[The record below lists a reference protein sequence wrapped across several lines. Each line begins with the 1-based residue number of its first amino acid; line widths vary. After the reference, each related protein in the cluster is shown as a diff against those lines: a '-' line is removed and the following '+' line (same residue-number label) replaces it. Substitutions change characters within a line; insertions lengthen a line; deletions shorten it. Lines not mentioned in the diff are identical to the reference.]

1 MQYSIQNLI
10 VIKKEINSKLNKVES
25 NNTPNII
32 AVSKT
37 FSLDKIL
44 PLIEY
49 GHQDFGENKV
59 QESIEKWSIEKQKNK
74 NIRLHL
80 IGKLQRNKVKY
91 IAPFVY
97 LIHSVDSV
105 RLLNE
110 INKQAEKNNKTISV
124 LLQIDISD
132 DNTKFGFSF
141 NEIDTLLNS
150 DLMNELNNVKIEG
163 LMGMASFTLNQET
176 IKNQFTSLKNLYHS
190 YKKKLNFKILSMGM
204 SGDYKIAIECGS
216 NLIRLGSSIFGNR

>member
-1 MQYSIQNLI
+1 MKIGNNLRSII
-10 VIKKEINSKLNKVES
+10 D
-25 NNTPNII
+25 NIPEQVTLV

-37 FSLDKIL
+37 KPMD
-44 PLIEY
+44 LIRNAY
-49 GHQDFGENKV
+49 DCGQRDFGENKV
-59 QESIEKWSIEKQKNK
+59 QELVNKFESLPKDIKW
-74 NIRLHL
+74 HM
-80 IGKLQRNKVKY
+80 IGHLQRNKVKY

-110 INKQAEKNNKTISV
+110 INKQAKKNNKTISV

-163 LMGMASFTLNQET
+163 LMGMASFTLNEET
-176 IKNQFTSLKNLYHS
+176 IKNQFTSLKNLYQS
-190 YKKKLNFKILSMGM
+190 YKNKLNFKILSMGM

>member
-1 MQYSIQNLI
+1 MHYSIQNLI
-10 VIKKEINSKLNKVES
+10 IIKKEINSKLNKVES

-80 IGKLQRNKVKY
+80 IGKLQRNKVKSAVEIFDY
-91 IAPFVY
+91 
-97 LIHSVDSV
+97 IHSVD
-105 RLLNE
+105 
-110 INKQAEKNNKTISV
+110 NKKLAKKISEE
-124 LLQIDISD
+124 QI
-132 DNTKFGFSF
+132 KQKKK
-141 NEIDTLLNS
+141 
-150 DLMNELNNVKIEG
+150 VKIFMQVNVGNENQKSGIDVENLEDLYAYCKEIKLDIMG
-163 LMGMASFTLNQET
+163 LMCIPPISNNPEKYFS
-176 IKNQFTSLKNLYHS
+176 KLKLL
-190 YKKKLNFKILSMGM
+190 KDKFKLENLSMGM
-204 SGDYKIAIECGS
+204 SGDYLKAINYSATHLSIGT
-216 NLIRLGSSIFGNR
+216 GIFGLRS

>member
-1 MQYSIQNLI
+1 MKIGNNLRSIIDNI
-10 VIKKEINSKLNKVES
+10 PKKVSLV
-25 NNTPNII
+25 

-37 FSLDKIL
+37 KPIE
-44 PLIEY
+44 LIKNAY
-49 GHQDFGENKV
+49 NCGQRDFGENKV
-59 QESIEKWSIEKQKNK
+59 QELVNKFELLPKDIKW
-74 NIRLHL
+74 HM
-80 IGKLQRNKVKY
+80 IGHLQRNKVKY

-150 DLMNELNNVKIEG
+150 DLINELNNVKIEG
-163 LMGMASFTLNQET
+163 LMGMASFTLNEET

>member
-1 MQYSIQNLI
+1 MHYSIQNLI
-10 VIKKEINSKLNKVES
+10 IIKKEINSKLNKVES

-80 IGKLQRNKVKY
+80 IGKLQRNKVKSAVEIFDY
-91 IAPFVY
+91 
-97 LIHSVDSV
+97 IHSVD
-105 RLLNE
+105 
-110 INKQAEKNNKTISV
+110 NKKLAKKISEEQIKQNK
-124 LLQIDISD
+124 
-132 DNTKFGFSF
+132 
-141 NEIDTLLNS
+141 
-150 DLMNELNNVKIEG
+150 NVKIFMQVNVGNENQKSGIDVENLEDLYAYCKEIKLDIVG
-163 LMGMASFTLNQET
+163 LMCIPPISNNPEKYFS
-176 IKNQFTSLKNLYHS
+176 KLKLL
-190 YKKKLNFKILSMGM
+190 KDKFKLENLSMGM
-204 SGDYKIAIECGS
+204 SGDYLKAINYSATHLRIGT
-216 NLIRLGSSIFGNR
+216 GIFGSRN

>member
-1 MQYSIQNLI
+1 MKIGNNLRSIIDNI
-10 VIKKEINSKLNKVES
+10 PKKVSLV
-25 NNTPNII
+25 

-37 FSLDKIL
+37 KPIE
-44 PLIEY
+44 LIKNAY
-49 GHQDFGENKV
+49 DCGQRDFGENKV
-59 QESIEKWSIEKQKNK
+59 QELVNKFELLPKDIKW
-74 NIRLHL
+74 HM
-80 IGKLQRNKVKY
+80 IGHLQRNKVKY

-110 INKQAEKNNKTISV
+110 INKQGEKNNKTISV

-150 DLMNELNNVKIEG
+150 DLINELNNVKIEG
-163 LMGMASFTLNQET
+163 LMGMASFTLNEET
-176 IKNQFTSLKNLYHS
+176 IKNEFTSLKNLYHN

>member
-1 MQYSIQNLI
+1 MKIDNNLRSIIDNI
-10 VIKKEINSKLNKVES
+10 PKKVTLV
-25 NNTPNII
+25 

-37 FSLDKIL
+37 K
-44 PLIEY
+44 PVELIKNAY
-49 GHQDFGENKV
+49 DCGQRDFGENKV
-59 QESIEKWSIEKQKNK
+59 QELVNKFELLPKDIKW
-74 NIRLHL
+74 HM
-80 IGKLQRNKVKY
+80 IGHLQRNKVKY

-110 INKQAEKNNKTISV
+110 INKQAKKNNKTISV

-150 DLMNELNNVKIEG
+150 DLMNELKNVKIEG
-163 LMGMASFTLNQET
+163 LMGMASFTLNEET
-176 IKNQFTSLKNLYHS
+176 IKNQFTTLKKLYHS

>member
-1 MQYSIQNLI
+1 MHYSIQNLI
-10 VIKKEINSKLNKVES
+10 IIKNEINSKLNKVES

-80 IGKLQRNKVKY
+80 IGKLQRNKVKSAVEIFDY
-91 IAPFVY
+91 
-97 LIHSVDSV
+97 IHSVD
-105 RLLNE
+105 
-110 INKQAEKNNKTISV
+110 NKKLAKKISEEQIKQNK
-124 LLQIDISD
+124 
-132 DNTKFGFSF
+132 
-141 NEIDTLLNS
+141 
-150 DLMNELNNVKIEG
+150 NVKIFMQVNIGNENQKSGTDIENLEDLYAYCKEIKLDIMG
-163 LMGMASFTLNQET
+163 LMCIPPISNNPEKYFS
-176 IKNQFTSLKNLYHS
+176 KLKLL
-190 YKKKLNFKILSMGM
+190 KDKFKLENLSMGM
-204 SGDYKIAIECGS
+204 SGDYLKAINYSATHLRIGT
-216 NLIRLGSSIFGNR
+216 GIFGLRS

>member
-1 MQYSIQNLI
+1 MHYSIQNLI
-10 VIKKEINSKLNKVES
+10 IIKKEINSKLNKVES

-80 IGKLQRNKVKY
+80 IGKLQRNKVKSAVEIFDY
-91 IAPFVY
+91 
-97 LIHSVDSV
+97 IHSVD
-105 RLLNE
+105 
-110 INKQAEKNNKTISV
+110 NKKLAKKISEEQIKQNK
-124 LLQIDISD
+124 
-132 DNTKFGFSF
+132 
-141 NEIDTLLNS
+141 
-150 DLMNELNNVKIEG
+150 NVKIFMQVNVGNENQKSGIDVENLEDLYAYCKEIKLDIMG
-163 LMGMASFTLNQET
+163 LMCIPPISNNPEKYFS
-176 IKNQFTSLKNLYHS
+176 KLKLL
-190 YKKKLNFKILSMGM
+190 KDKFKLENLSMGM
-204 SGDYKIAIECGS
+204 SGDYLKAINYSATHLRIGT
-216 NLIRLGSSIFGNR
+216 GIFGSRN

>member
-1 MQYSIQNLI
+1 MHYSIQNLI
-10 VIKKEINSKLNKVES
+10 IIKKEINSKLNKVES

-80 IGKLQRNKVKY
+80 IGKLQRNKVKSAVEIFDY
-91 IAPFVY
+91 
-97 LIHSVDSV
+97 IHSVDNQKLAKKIS
-105 RLLNE
+105 E
-110 INKQAEKNNKTISV
+110 EQIKQKK
-124 LLQIDISD
+124 
-132 DNTKFGFSF
+132 K
-141 NEIDTLLNS
+141 
-150 DLMNELNNVKIEG
+150 VKIFMHVGNENQKSGIDVENLEDLYAYCKEIKLDIMG
-163 LMGMASFTLNQET
+163 LMCIPPISNNPEKYFS
-176 IKNQFTSLKNLYHS
+176 KLKLL
-190 YKKKLNFKILSMGM
+190 KDKFKLENLSMGM
-204 SGDYKIAIECGS
+204 SGDYLKAINYSATHLRIGT
-216 NLIRLGSSIFGNR
+216 GIFGLRS

>member
-1 MQYSIQNLI
+1 MHYSIQNLI
-10 VIKKEINSKLNKVES
+10 IIKKEINSKLNKVES

-80 IGKLQRNKVKY
+80 IGKLQRNKVKSAVEIFDY
-91 IAPFVY
+91 
-97 LIHSVDSV
+97 IHSVD
-105 RLLNE
+105 
-110 INKQAEKNNKTISV
+110 NKKLAKKISEE
-124 LLQIDISD
+124 QI
-132 DNTKFGFSF
+132 KQKKK
-141 NEIDTLLNS
+141 
-150 DLMNELNNVKIEG
+150 VKIFMQVNVGNENQKSGIDVENLEDLYAYCKEIKLDIMG
-163 LMGMASFTLNQET
+163 LMCIPPISNNPEKYFS
-176 IKNQFTSLKNLYHS
+176 KLKLL
-190 YKKKLNFKILSMGM
+190 KDKFKLENLSMGM
-204 SGDYKIAIECGS
+204 SGDYLKAINYSATHLRIGT
-216 NLIRLGSSIFGNR
+216 GIFGLRN

>member
-1 MQYSIQNLI
+1 MHYSIQNLI
-10 VIKKEINSKLNKVES
+10 IIKKEINSKLNKVES

-80 IGKLQRNKVKY
+80 IGKLQRNKVKSAVEIFDY
-91 IAPFVY
+91 
-97 LIHSVDSV
+97 IHSVDNQKLAKKIS
-105 RLLNE
+105 E
-110 INKQAEKNNKTISV
+110 EQIKQKK
-124 LLQIDISD
+124 
-132 DNTKFGFSF
+132 
-141 NEIDTLLNS
+141 
-150 DLMNELNNVKIEG
+150 NVKIFMQVNVGNENQKSGIDVENLEDLYAYCKEIKLDIMG
-163 LMGMASFTLNQET
+163 LMCIPPISNNPEKYFS
-176 IKNQFTSLKNLYHS
+176 KLKLL
-190 YKKKLNFKILSMGM
+190 KDKFKLENLSMGM
-204 SGDYKIAIECGS
+204 SGDYLKAINYSATHLRIGT
-216 NLIRLGSSIFGNR
+216 GIFGLRS

>member
-1 MQYSIQNLI
+1 MHYSIQNLI
-10 VIKKEINSKLNKVES
+10 IIKKEINSKLNKVES

-80 IGKLQRNKVKY
+80 IGKLQRNKVKSAVEIFDY
-91 IAPFVY
+91 
-97 LIHSVDSV
+97 IHSVD
-105 RLLNE
+105 
-110 INKQAEKNNKTISV
+110 NKKLAKKISEEQIKQNK
-124 LLQIDISD
+124 
-132 DNTKFGFSF
+132 
-141 NEIDTLLNS
+141 
-150 DLMNELNNVKIEG
+150 NVKIFMQVNVGNENQKSGIDVENLEDLYAYCKEIKLDIVG
-163 LMGMASFTLNQET
+163 LMCIPPISNNPEKYFS
-176 IKNQFTSLKNLYHS
+176 KLKLL
-190 YKKKLNFKILSMGM
+190 KDKFKLENLSMGM
-204 SGDYKIAIECGS
+204 SGDYLKAINYSATHLRIGT
-216 NLIRLGSSIFGNR
+216 GIFGLRS

>member
-1 MQYSIQNLI
+1 MKIGNNLRSIIDNI
-10 VIKKEINSKLNKVES
+10 PKKVSLV
-25 NNTPNII
+25 

-37 FSLDKIL
+37 KPIE
-44 PLIEY
+44 LIKNAY
-49 GHQDFGENKV
+49 NCGQRDFGENKV
-59 QESIEKWSIEKQKNK
+59 QELVNKFELLPKDIKW
-74 NIRLHL
+74 HM
-80 IGKLQRNKVKY
+80 IGHLQRNKVKY

-110 INKQAEKNNKTISV
+110 INKQGEKNNKTISV

-150 DLMNELNNVKIEG
+150 DLINELNNVKIEG
-163 LMGMASFTLNQET
+163 LMGMASFTLNEET
-176 IKNQFTSLKNLYHS
+176 IKNEFTSLKNLYHN

>member
-1 MQYSIQNLI
+1 MHYSIQNLI
-10 VIKKEINSKLNKVES
+10 IIKKEINSKLNKVES

-80 IGKLQRNKVKY
+80 IGKLQRNKVKSAVEIFDY
-91 IAPFVY
+91 
-97 LIHSVDSV
+97 IHSVDNQKLAKKIS
-105 RLLNE
+105 E
-110 INKQAEKNNKTISV
+110 EQIKQKK
-124 LLQIDISD
+124 
-132 DNTKFGFSF
+132 K
-141 NEIDTLLNS
+141 
-150 DLMNELNNVKIEG
+150 VKIFMQVNVGNENQKSGIDVENLEDLYAYCKEIKLDIVG
-163 LMGMASFTLNQET
+163 LMCIPPISTNPE
-176 IKNQFTSLKNLYHS
+176 
-190 YKKKLNFKILSMGM
+190 
-204 SGDYKIAIECGS
+204 
-216 NLIRLGSSIFGNR
+216 

>member
-1 MQYSIQNLI
+1 MKIGNNLRSIIDNI
-10 VIKKEINSKLNKVES
+10 PKKVSLV
-25 NNTPNII
+25 

-37 FSLDKIL
+37 KPIE
-44 PLIEY
+44 LIKNAY
-49 GHQDFGENKV
+49 NCGQRDFGENKV
-59 QESIEKWSIEKQKNK
+59 QELVNKFELLPKDIKW
-74 NIRLHL
+74 HM
-80 IGKLQRNKVKY
+80 IGHLQRNKVKY

-110 INKQAEKNNKTISV
+110 INKQGEKNNKTISV

-163 LMGMASFTLNQET
+163 LMGMASFTLNEET
-176 IKNQFTSLKNLYHS
+176 IKNEFTSLKNLYHN

>member
-1 MQYSIQNLI
+1 MKIGNNLRSIIDNI
-10 VIKKEINSKLNKVES
+10 PKKVSLV
-25 NNTPNII
+25 

-37 FSLDKIL
+37 K
-44 PLIEY
+44 PVELIKNAY
-49 GHQDFGENKV
+49 DCGQRDFGENKV
-59 QESIEKWSIEKQKNK
+59 QELVNKFEKLPKDIKW
-74 NIRLHL
+74 HM
-80 IGKLQRNKVKY
+80 IGHLQRNKVKY

-150 DLMNELNNVKIEG
+150 DLINELNNVKIEG

>member
-1 MQYSIQNLI
+1 MHYSIQNLI
-10 VIKKEINSKLNKVES
+10 IIKKEINSKLNKVES

-80 IGKLQRNKVKY
+80 IGKLQRNKVKSAVEIFDY
-91 IAPFVY
+91 
-97 LIHSVDSV
+97 IHSVD
-105 RLLNE
+105 
-110 INKQAEKNNKTISV
+110 NKKLAKKISEE
-124 LLQIDISD
+124 QI
-132 DNTKFGFSF
+132 KQKKK
-141 NEIDTLLNS
+141 
-150 DLMNELNNVKIEG
+150 VKIFMQVNVGNENQKSGTDIENLEDLYAYCKEIKLDIMG
-163 LMGMASFTLNQET
+163 LMCIPPISNNPEKYFS
-176 IKNQFTSLKNLYHS
+176 KLKLL
-190 YKKKLNFKILSMGM
+190 KDKFKLENLSMGM
-204 SGDYKIAIECGS
+204 SGDYLKAINYSATHLRIGT
-216 NLIRLGSSIFGNR
+216 GIFGLRS

>member
-1 MQYSIQNLI
+1 MKIGNNLRSIIDNI
-10 VIKKEINSKLNKVES
+10 PKKVSLV
-25 NNTPNII
+25 

-37 FSLDKIL
+37 K
-44 PLIEY
+44 PVELIKNAY
-49 GHQDFGENKV
+49 DCGQRDFGENKV
-59 QESIEKWSIEKQKNK
+59 QELVNKFESLPKDIKW
-74 NIRLHL
+74 HM
-80 IGKLQRNKVKY
+80 IGHLQRNKVKY

-97 LIHSVDSV
+97 LVHSVDSI

-110 INKQAEKNNKTISV
+110 INKQAKKNNKTISV

-150 DLMNELNNVKIEG
+150 DLMNELKNVKIEG
-163 LMGMASFTLNQET
+163 LMGMASFTLNEET
-176 IKNQFTSLKNLYHS
+176 IKNQFTSLKNLYQSH
-190 YKKKLNFKILSMGM
+190 KKKINFKILSMGM

>member
-1 MQYSIQNLI
+1 MKIDNNLRSII
-10 VIKKEINSKLNKVES
+10 DDIPKKVTLV
-25 NNTPNII
+25 

-37 FSLDKIL
+37 KPVD
-44 PLIEY
+44 LIKNAY
-49 GHQDFGENKV
+49 DCGQRDFGENKV
-59 QESIEKWSIEKQKNK
+59 QELVNKYEMLPKDIKW
-74 NIRLHL
+74 HM
-80 IGKLQRNKVKY
+80 IGHLQRNKVKY

-110 INKQAEKNNKTISV
+110 INKQAEKNNKTINV

-141 NEIDTLLNS
+141 NEIDNLLNS
-150 DLMNELNNVKIEG
+150 DLINELNNVKIEG
-163 LMGMASFTLNQET
+163 LMGMASFTLNEKT
-176 IKNQFTSLKNLYHS
+176 IKDQFTSLKNLYNS
-190 YKKKLNFKILSMGM
+190 YKNKLNFKILSMGM
-204 SGDYKIAIECGS
+204 SSDYKIAIECDS